1 MEITIK
7 TDSEDE
13 AQVFMNAHRVRHNLF
28 ELHGTLRMYI
38 KHGDRTPENDAK
50 TIDTI
55 YADLCNLTFEEW

>member
-28 ELHGTLRMYI
+28 ELQSNLRIYI
-38 KHGDRTPENDAK
+38 KHGDRTPEIDAK
-50 TIDTI
+50 TLDTI
-55 YADLCNLTFEEW
+55 YAQLCALTYEEW